1 MINRPLAIA
10 AILLLLLLPLV
21 LQGPYIRHLFILA
34 FLFAIVAA
42 SWDLT
47 LGLTGLFNFGHI
59 AFFGLGVY
67 TAGIL
72 TTQVGIDPWLV
83 IPIAGLV
90 AALAALVVAAPT
102 LRLRGIYVVL
112 VTFAFSQLCL
122 QVVMSQGDLTGG
134 AGGIVRVPSLRIS
147 DYNFARDQR
156 LGYYYISLI
165 LCLACIA
172 ALIAIARSPL
182 GKTARAVRDNPEY
195 AAARGIDQ
203 THIRLTMLVISAIPT
218 GIAGALYCIY
228 FRVAAPEVFSFST
241 STLILTMLLVGGA
254 GSIVGPAVAAV
265 GIVMISE
272 YLEQFP
278 DLKATKHMLLAIGI
292 ILVLRFF
299 PGGLAQISSNMFARF
314 HKTVGVTPKRSD
326 EAAR

>member
-1 MINRPLAIA
+1 MTAKALAITVVFV
-10 AILLLLLLPLV
+10 IGLLLIPFV
-21 LQGPYIRHLFILA
+21 TQDPYIRHLFILA
-34 FLFAIVAA
+34 FIFAVVAS

-47 LGLTGLFNFGHI
+47 LGYTGLFNFGHI

-72 TTQVGIDPWLV
+72 TTQADLNPWLS
-83 IPIAGLV
+83 IPAGGVV
-90 AALAALVVAAPT
+90 AALAALLVAAPT

-122 QVVMSQGDLTGG
+122 QIVLSQGDITGG
-134 AGGIVRVPSLRIS
+134 AGGIVRVPSLRLG

-156 LGYYYISLI
+156 LGYYYVALF
-165 LCLACIA
+165 LCLGSLL
-172 ALIAIARSPL
+172 ALVALARSSL

-203 THIRLTMLVISAIPT
+203 TRIRLATLVISAIPA
-218 GIAGALYCIY
+218 GFAGALYCIY

-254 GSIVGPAVAAV
+254 SSIIGPAAAAIV
-265 GIVMISE
+265 IVMISE

-278 DLKATKHMLLAIGI
+278 DLKATKHMLIAVGI

-299 PGGLAQISSNMFARF
+299 PGGLAQIPSKLLRKEKSIA
-314 HKTVGVTPKRSD
+314 
-326 EAAR
+326 

>member
-1 MINRPLAIA
+1 MTVRPSAIA
-10 AILLLLLLPLV
+10 AAVIVLLLVLPLIF
-21 LQGPYIRHLFILA
+21 QGSYLRHLFILA

-47 LGLTGLFNFGHI
+47 LGYTGLFNFGHV

-72 TTQVGIDPWLV
+72 TTQAGVNPWLV
-83 IPIAGLV
+83 IPAGGIV
-90 AALAALVVAAPT
+90 AALAALLVAAPT

-122 QVVMSQGDLTGG
+122 QIVLSQGDITGG
-134 AGGIVRVPSLRIS
+134 AGGIVRVPGLRLG

-156 LGYYYISLI
+156 LGYYYVSLI
-165 LCLACIA
+165 LCITCIF
-172 ALIAIARSPL
+172 ALIAIARSQL

-195 AAARGIDQ
+195 AAARGVDQ
-203 THIRLTMLVISAIPT
+203 TRIRLTMLVISAVPA

-241 STLILTMLLVGGA
+241 TTLILTMLLVGGTS
-254 GSIVGPAVAAV
+254 SIAGPAAAAL
-265 GIVMISE
+265 GIVMVSE

-278 DLKATKHMLLAIGI
+278 DLRATKHMLLAVGI

-299 PGGLAQISSNMFARF
+299 PGGLVQMSSRF
-314 HKTVGVTPKRSD
+314 VRK
-326 EAAR
+326 